1 MKDKEKFIQL
11 YNSLADQVNELR
23 DFLNEKNI
31 SISSKEEILKIKINI
46 QKFLAFLDEL
56 IQKIEIKQDK

>member
-56 IQKIEIKQDK
+56 I